1 MKSDTMTAGE
11 KQAKVLEFVKSAE
24 FQKCPNEQKIEFPGH
39 SRSSVAGLFLCVQ
52 RRGLSGYPFRGWLP
66 VQDSLNRCAALG
78 MERDWA
84 GWAAEATSDNEQ
96 VYFHIGKSN

>member
-52 RRGLSGYPFRGWLP
+52 RRGLSGYPFRGWLL
-66 VQDSLNRCAALG
+66 VQDSLNCCKSLCRSWYWSGWNG
-78 MERDWA
+78 MGGRGD
-84 GWAAEATSDNEQ
+84 
-96 VYFHIGKSN
+96 FR

>member
-24 FQKCPNEQKIEFPGH
+24 FQKCPNEQKIEFSGH

-52 RRGLSGYPFRGWLP
+52 GGGFLVTLSADGFLCKIP
-66 VQDSLNRCAALG
+66 
-78 MERDWA
+78 
-84 GWAAEATSDNEQ
+84 
-96 VYFHIGKSN
+96 